1 MLYDK
6 DVYDVLL
13 RYPSRIVKIKTCQY
27 FKLSDDGQ
35 GIFACSFSLYLPRH
49 WIPHSCNS
57 LVCSMQYAVCRVA
70 DKCGSVVLALAE
82 HFGNGRKYFAIL
94 SPMQF
99 NQGLRTF

>member
-6 DVYDVLL
+6 DVYDVPL

-35 GIFACSFSLYLPRH
+35 GIFACSLSLYLPRH

-57 LVCSMQYAVCRVA
+57 LIFTHGLCRAA
-70 DKCGSVVLALAE
+70 DKCGSVVSVLLGKE
-82 HFGNGRKYFAIL
+82 ENI
-94 SPMQF
+94 
-99 NQGLRTF
+99 

>member
-6 DVYDVLL
+6 DVYDVPL

-35 GIFACSFSLYLPRH
+35 GIFACSLSLYLPRH

-70 DKCGSVVLALAE
+70 DKCGSVVSVLLGKDE
-82 HFGNGRKYFAIL
+82 HV
-94 SPMQF
+94 
-99 NQGLRTF
+99 